1 MHELVYFAR
10 TNRLAV
16 AGALM
21 LLAILV
27 GIAVVPLWL
36 AYGPNT
42 LAVSERFVAPDAR
55 HWLGTDLFG
64 RDVLS
69 RLLYG
74 GRYTLAVG
82 CAVVALAF
90 TVGATFGTLSGYCGG
105 WVDALMM
112 RLVDAL
118 LSFPSLVLAIALA
131 ACLGPSL
138 VNAMLAVAISL
149 APGFARVARGQA
161 LSISA
166 RPYVDAAI
174 SMGLPHPHI
183 LWHYVVR
190 NGLGPLLVQASLAVG
205 SAILQTASLGYLGLG
220 AQAPQAEWGA
230 DLAANLQYLDRS
242 PWIALAPGLA
252 ILATVLAFNLIG
264 DALASWSNP
273 KTRSSR

>member
-1 MHELVYFAR
+1 MHELRYFLR
-10 TNRLAV
+10 GNRLAV

-21 LLAILV
+21 LGLIVLAI
-27 GIAVVPLWL
+27 AAPELWL
-36 AYGPNT
+36 GYSPDT
-42 LAVSERFVAPDAR
+42 LSVGQRFVAPDAS

-82 CAVVALAF
+82 CMVVALAF
-90 TVGATFGTLSGYCGG
+90 TVGAGYGTVAGYCGG
-105 WVDALMM
+105 WTDALMM
-112 RLVDAL
+112 RVVDAL
-118 LSFPSLVLAIALA
+118 LSFPSLVLAIVLA

-166 RPYVDAAI
+166 RPYVDAAV
-174 SMGLPHPHI
+174 SMGLPHSRI

-190 NGLGPLLVQASLAVG
+190 NGVGPLLVQASLAVG

-252 ILATVLAFNLIG
+252 ILFTVLAFNLIG
-264 DALASWSNP
+264 DALASWLNP

>member
-1 MHELVYFAR
+1 MHAFWYFLR
-10 TNRLAV
+10 GNRLAL
-16 AGALM
+16 AGAL
-21 LLAILV
+21 LLALILLGV
-27 GIAVVPLWL
+27 AAPEWWL
-36 AYGPNT
+36 EYSPNA
-42 LAVSERFVAPDAR
+42 LAVSQRLAAPDAS

-90 TVGATFGTLSGYCGG
+90 TVGTSFGTLAGYCGG

-161 LSISA
+161 LSITA
-166 RPYVDAAI
+166 RPYVHAAI
-174 SMGLPHPHI
+174 SMGLPHHRI

-252 ILATVLAFNLIG
+252 ILLTVLAFNLIG
-264 DALASWSNP
+264 DALASWLNP